1 MARLTKSL
9 FPVLVICNALLAS
22 EPKQPMLGQDAPD
35 FRLEGLDG
43 KKVGLGDFKGK
54 YVVLHFGAGW

>member
-1 MARLTKSL
+1 
-9 FPVLVICNALLAS
+9 
-22 EPKQPMLGQDAPD
+22 
-35 FRLEGLDG
+35 LDG